1 MSMKINKTKGIT
13 AIILLL
19 VAILSVTVVGKY
31 ASAPENHQKTIAS
44 LDEKKQTV
52 MELTAAS
59 TVTSALITLL
69 PGDTATP
76 IAEKMADVSGYLLI
90 VLCAIYLEKY
100 LVTITGYV
108 AFTYLIPI
116 ACGLWIL
123 NLFFGNVTVR
133 KLAEKL
139 AVFGLAIFLV
149 VPASVKISD
158 LIGDT
163 YQAQIQETID
173 EAKNTQN
180 ILENSSTDSSATG
193 TETDGNTATENA
205 TEDTAKTN
213 TGNTTGNNSTGG
225 IFGYGSNLFDMA
237 KDALSD
243 AKETVTNAV
252 ENVAISS
259 EELVKKV
266 ENSLNHFIEAVAVM
280 IITSCV
286 IPMLVLLLFFWM
298 VKIVLDVDL
307 SGVKIKGMLPEKK
320 E

>member
-1 MSMKINKTKGIT
+1 MNFIKQKCIT
-13 AIILLL
+13 AVILLL
-19 VAILSVTVVGKY
+19 VAILSITVIGKY

-76 IAEKMADVSGYLLI
+76 IAEKMADVSGYLLV

-123 NLFFGNVTVR
+123 NLAFENATVR
-133 KLAEKL
+133 KLAAKL
-139 AVFGLAIFLV
+139 AVFGIAIFLV

-163 YQAQIQETID
+163 YQAQIEATIED
-173 EAKNTQN
+173 ARNTQS
-180 ILENSSTDSSATG
+180 ILENSGVVDDDT
-193 TETDGNTATENA
+193 NA
-205 TEDTAKTN
+205 TETTGTDAAGTV
-213 TGNTTGNNSTGG
+213 TGNVQEKENNNSGSVSN
-225 IFGYGSNLFDMA
+225 IFDWA
-237 KDALSD
+237 KDAISG
-243 AKETVTNAV
+243 AKDSVANVV
-252 ENVAISS
+252 ENVTIST
-259 EELVKKV
+259 EDLVQKV

-307 SGVKIKGMLPEKK
+307 SGVKIKGMLMERK

>member
-1 MSMKINKTKGIT
+1 MNFNKQKCIT
-13 AIILLL
+13 AVILLL
-19 VAILSVTVVGKY
+19 VAILSITVIGKY

-76 IAEKMADVSGYLLI
+76 IAEKMADVSGYLLV

-116 ACGLWIL
+116 ACGLWML
-123 NLFFGNVTVR
+123 NLIFANATVR
-133 KLAEKL
+133 KLAAKL
-139 AVFGLAIFLV
+139 AVFGLAISLV

-163 YQAQIQETID
+163 YQAQIEATIED
-173 EAKNTQN
+173 ARNTQN
-180 ILENSSTDSSATG
+180 ILENSGVVDDT
-193 TETDGNTATENA
+193 NA
-205 TEDTAKTN
+205 TETTGTDAAGTV
-213 TGNTTGNNSTGG
+213 TGNVQEKDNNNSGSVSN
-225 IFGYGSNLFDMA
+225 IFDWA
-237 KDALSD
+237 KDAISG
-243 AKETVTNAV
+243 AKDSVANVV
-252 ENVAISS
+252 ENVTVST
-259 EELVKKV
+259 EDLVQKV

-307 SGVKIKGMLPEKK
+307 SGVKIKGMLPERK

>member
-1 MSMKINKTKGIT
+1 MNFIKQKCIT
-13 AIILLL
+13 AAVLLL
-19 VAILSVTVVGKY
+19 VAILSITVVGKY

-76 IAEKMADVSGYLLI
+76 IAEKMADVSGYLLV

-116 ACGLWIL
+116 ACGLWML
-123 NLFFGNVTVR
+123 NLIFANATVR
-133 KLAEKL
+133 KLAAKL
-139 AVFGLAIFLV
+139 AVFGLAISLV

-163 YQAQIQETID
+163 YQAQIEATIED
-173 EAKNTQN
+173 ARNTQN
-180 ILENSSTDSSATG
+180 ILENSGVVDDT
-193 TETDGNTATENA
+193 NA
-205 TEDTAKTN
+205 TETTGIGTTEASETV
-213 TGNTTGNNSTGG
+213 TGNVQEENDNSGSVSN
-225 IFGYGSNLFDMA
+225 IFDWA
-237 KDALSD
+237 KDAISG
-243 AKETVTNAV
+243 AKDSVANVV
-252 ENVAISS
+252 ENVTIST
-259 EELVKKV
+259 EDLVQKV

-307 SGVKIKGMLPEKK
+307 SGVRIKGMLPEHKG
-320 E
+320 

>member
-1 MSMKINKTKGIT
+1 MKNNFEYKKCII
-13 AIILLL
+13 AVILLL
-19 VAILSVTVVGKY
+19 VAILSVTVFGKY

-76 IAEKMADVSGYLLI
+76 IAEKMADVSGYLLV

-123 NLFFGNVTVR
+123 NLVFENATVR
-133 KLAEKL
+133 KLAAKL
-139 AVFGLAIFLV
+139 AVFGIAISLV

-163 YQAQIQETID
+163 YQAQIDATIED
-173 EAKNTQN
+173 AKNTQN
-180 ILENSSTDSSATG
+180 ILENSDLVNDTSATE
-193 TETDGNTATENA
+193 TETG
-205 TEDTAKTN
+205 
-213 TGNTTGNNSTGG
+213 TTGAATANTQEKNNSESGSASN
-225 IFGYGSNLFDMA
+225 IFDWA
-237 KDALSD
+237 KDAISS
-243 AKETVTNAV
+243 AKDSVANVV
-252 ENVAISS
+252 ENVTIST
-259 EELVKKV
+259 EELVQKV

-307 SGVKIKGMLPEKK
+307 SGIKIRGMLPEHK
-320 E
+320 

>member
-1 MSMKINKTKGIT
+1 MNFNKQKCIT
-13 AIILLL
+13 AVILLL
-19 VAILSVTVVGKY
+19 VAILSITVIGKY

-76 IAEKMADVSGYLLI
+76 IAEKMADVSGYLLV

-116 ACGLWIL
+116 ACGLWIF
-123 NLFFGNVTVR
+123 NLIFANATVR
-133 KLAEKL
+133 KLAAKL
-139 AVFGLAIFLV
+139 AVFGLAISLV

-163 YQAQIQETID
+163 YQAQIEATIED
-173 EAKNTQN
+173 ARNTQN
-180 ILENSSTDSSATG
+180 ILENSGVVDDTNEVGTTG
-193 TETDGNTATENA
+193 TG
-205 TEDTAKTN
+205 
-213 TGNTTGNNSTGG
+213 TTGATTGSAQEKNNSESGSASN
-225 IFGYGSNLFDMA
+225 IFDWA
-237 KDALSD
+237 KDAISS
-243 AKETVTNAV
+243 AKDSVANVV
-252 ENVAISS
+252 ENVTVST
-259 EELVKKV
+259 EELVQKV

-307 SGVKIKGMLPEKK
+307 SGVKIKGMLPERK

>member
-1 MSMKINKTKGIT
+1 MNFNKQKCIT
-13 AIILLL
+13 AVILLL
-19 VAILSVTVVGKY
+19 VAILSITVIGKY

-76 IAEKMADVSGYLLI
+76 IAEKMADVSGYLLV

-116 ACGLWIL
+116 SCGLWIL
-123 NLFFGNVTVR
+123 NLFFANATVR
-133 KLAEKL
+133 KLAAKL
-139 AVFGLAIFLV
+139 AVFGLAISLV

-163 YQAQIQETID
+163 YQAQIEATIED
-173 EAKNTQN
+173 AKNTQS
-180 ILENSSTDSSATG
+180 ILENSGVVDDTNEVGTTG
-193 TETDGNTATENA
+193 TG
-205 TEDTAKTN
+205 
-213 TGNTTGNNSTGG
+213 TTGATTGSAQEKNNSESGSASN
-225 IFGYGSNLFDMA
+225 IFDWA
-237 KDALSD
+237 KDAISS
-243 AKETVTNAV
+243 AKDSVANVV
-252 ENVAISS
+252 ENVTVST
-259 EELVKKV
+259 EELVQKV

-307 SGVKIKGMLPEKK
+307 SGVKIKGMLPERK

>member
-1 MSMKINKTKGIT
+1 MNFNKQKCIT
-13 AIILLL
+13 AVILLL
-19 VAILSVTVVGKY
+19 VAILSITVIGKY

-76 IAEKMADVSGYLLI
+76 IAEKMADVSGYLLV

-116 ACGLWIL
+116 ACGLWIF
-123 NLFFGNVTVR
+123 NLIFANATLR
-133 KLAEKL
+133 KLATKL
-139 AVFGLAIFLV
+139 VVFGLAISFV
-149 VPASVKISD
+149 VPARVKISD

-163 YQAQIQETID
+163 YQAQIEATIED
-173 EAKNTQN
+173 ARNTQN
-180 ILENSSTDSSATG
+180 ILENSGVADDDDDT
-193 TETDGNTATENA
+193 NA
-205 TEDTAKTN
+205 TETPGIGTTEVPGTV
-213 TGNTTGNNSTGG
+213 TGNVQEKESNNSGSVSN
-225 IFGYGSNLFDMA
+225 IFDWA
-237 KDALSD
+237 KDAISG
-243 AKETVTNAV
+243 AKDSVTNVV
-252 ENVAISS
+252 ENVTVST
-259 EELVKKV
+259 EELVQKV

-307 SGVKIKGMLPEKK
+307 SGAKIKGMLPERR

>member
-1 MSMKINKTKGIT
+1 MSI
-13 AIILLL
+13 
-19 VAILSVTVVGKY
+19 TVVGKY
-31 ASAPENHQKTIAS
+31 VSAPENHQKTIAS

-76 IAEKMADVSGYLLI
+76 IAEKMADVSGYLLV

-123 NLFFGNVTVR
+123 NLFFANATVR
-133 KLAEKL
+133 KLAAKL
-139 AVFGLAIFLV
+139 AVFGLAISLV

-163 YQAQIQETID
+163 YQAQIEATIED
-173 EAKNTQN
+173 AKNTQS
-180 ILENSSTDSSATG
+180 ILENSGVVDDTNEVGTTG
-193 TETDGNTATENA
+193 TG
-205 TEDTAKTN
+205 
-213 TGNTTGNNSTGG
+213 TTGATTGSAQEKNNSESGSASN
-225 IFGYGSNLFDMA
+225 IFDWA
-237 KDALSD
+237 KDAISS
-243 AKETVTNAV
+243 AKDSVANVV
-252 ENVAISS
+252 ENVTVST
-259 EELVKKV
+259 EELVQKV

-298 VKIVLDVDL
+298 VKIVVGCGSEWREDQGDAAGAE
-307 SGVKIKGMLPEKK
+307 GVETEGVIT
-320 E
+320 

>member
-1 MSMKINKTKGIT
+1 MKNNFDRTKCIT
-13 AIILLL
+13 AVVLLL
-19 VAILSVTVVGKY
+19 VAILSITVVGRY

-108 AFTYLIPI
+108 AFTYLIPA
-116 ACGLWIL
+116 ACVLWIL
-123 NLFFGNVTVR
+123 NLFFANATVR
-133 KLAEKL
+133 KLAAKL
-139 AVFGLAIFLV
+139 AVFGIAIFLV

-163 YQAQIQETID
+163 YQAQIEATIED
-173 EAKNTQN
+173 AKSTQN
-180 ILENSSTDSSATG
+180 ILENSDPGNDTSEAETG
-193 TETDGNTATENA
+193 TGTTEAAAANIQ
-205 TEDTAKTN
+205 EKTN
-213 TGNTTGNNSTGG
+213 SESGSVSN
-225 IFGYGSNLFDMA
+225 IFDWA
-237 KDALSD
+237 KDAFSS
-243 AKETVTNAV
+243 AKDSVANVV
-252 ENVAISS
+252 ENVTIST
-259 EELVKKV
+259 EELVQKV

-307 SGVKIKGMLPEKK
+307 SGMKIRGMLPERK

>member
-1 MSMKINKTKGIT
+1 MNFVKQKCIT
-13 AIILLL
+13 AAVLLL
-19 VAILSVTVVGKY
+19 AAILSITVVGKY
-31 ASAPENHQKTIAS
+31 VSAPENHQKTIAS

-76 IAEKMADVSGYLLI
+76 IAEKMADVSGYLLV

-116 ACGLWIL
+116 ACGLWML
-123 NLFFGNVTVR
+123 NLIFANATVR
-133 KLAEKL
+133 KLAAKL
-139 AVFGLAIFLV
+139 AVFGLAISLV

-163 YQAQIQETID
+163 YQAQIEATIED
-173 EAKNTQN
+173 AKNTQN
-180 ILENSSTDSSATG
+180 ILENSGVVDDDT
-193 TETDGNTATENA
+193 NA
-205 TEDTAKTN
+205 TETTVIGTTEASGTV
-213 TGNTTGNNSTGG
+213 TGNVQEKDNNNSGSASN
-225 IFGYGSNLFDMA
+225 IFDWA
-237 KDALSD
+237 KDAISG
-243 AKETVTNAV
+243 AKDSVAKVV
-252 ENVAISS
+252 ENVTVST
-259 EELVKKV
+259 EELVQKV

-286 IPMLVLLLFFWM
+286 IPMLVLLLFLWM

-307 SGVKIKGMLPEKK
+307 SGVKIKGMLPERK

>member
-1 MSMKINKTKGIT
+1 MSMNINKTKGIT

-123 NLFFGNVTVR
+123 NLFFENATVR

>member
-1 MSMKINKTKGIT
+1 MNFIKQKCIT
-13 AIILLL
+13 AAVLLL
-19 VAILSVTVVGKY
+19 VAILSITVVGKY
-31 ASAPENHQKTIAS
+31 VSAPENHQKTIAS

-76 IAEKMADVSGYLLI
+76 IAEKMADVSGYLLV

-116 ACGLWIL
+116 ACGLWML
-123 NLFFGNVTVR
+123 NLIFANATVR
-133 KLAEKL
+133 KLAAKL
-139 AVFGLAIFLV
+139 AVFGLAISLV

-163 YQAQIQETID
+163 YQAQIEATIED
-173 EAKNTQN
+173 AKNTQS
-180 ILENSSTDSSATG
+180 ILENSGVVNDTNAAENGTG
-193 TETDGNTATENA
+193 ITGTATEN
-205 TEDTAKTN
+205 TQEK
-213 TGNTTGNNSTGG
+213 NNSESSSVSN
-225 IFGYGSNLFDMA
+225 IFDWA
-237 KDALSD
+237 KDAISS
-243 AKETVTNAV
+243 AKDSVANVV
-252 ENVAISS
+252 ENVTIST
-259 EELVKKV
+259 EELVQKV

-307 SGVKIKGMLPEKK
+307 SGVKIKGMLPERK

>member
-1 MSMKINKTKGIT
+1 MNFVKQKCIT
-13 AIILLL
+13 AAVLLL
-19 VAILSVTVVGKY
+19 AAILSITVVGKY
-31 ASAPENHQKTIAS
+31 VSAPENHQKTIAS

-76 IAEKMADVSGYLLI
+76 IAEKMADVSGYLLV

-116 ACGLWIL
+116 ACGLWML
-123 NLFFGNVTVR
+123 NLIFANATVR
-133 KLAEKL
+133 KLAAKL
-139 AVFGLAIFLV
+139 AVFGLAISLV

-163 YQAQIQETID
+163 YQAQIEATIED
-173 EAKNTQN
+173 AKNTQN
-180 ILENSSTDSSATG
+180 ILENSGVVDDDT
-193 TETDGNTATENA
+193 NA
-205 TEDTAKTN
+205 TETTVIGTTEASGTV
-213 TGNTTGNNSTGG
+213 TGNVQEKDNNNSGSASN
-225 IFGYGSNLFDMA
+225 IFDWA
-237 KDALSD
+237 KDAISG
-243 AKETVTNAV
+243 AKDSVAKVV
-252 ENVAISS
+252 ENVTVST
-259 EELVKKV
+259 EELVQKV

-307 SGVKIKGMLPEKK
+307 SGVKIKGMLPERK

>member
-1 MSMKINKTKGIT
+1 MNFIKQKCIT
-13 AIILLL
+13 AAVLLL
-19 VAILSVTVVGKY
+19 VAILSITVVGKY

-76 IAEKMADVSGYLLI
+76 IAEKMADVSGYLLV

-116 ACGLWIL
+116 ACSLWTF
-123 NLFFGNVTVR
+123 NLFFANATVR
-133 KLAEKL
+133 KLAAKL
-139 AVFGLAIFLV
+139 AVFGLAISFV

-163 YQAQIQETID
+163 YQAQIEATIED
-173 EAKNTQN
+173 AKNTQN
-180 ILENSSTDSSATG
+180 ILENSGVVDDTNAAENGTG
-193 TETDGNTATENA
+193 ITGTATEN
-205 TEDTAKTN
+205 TQEK
-213 TGNTTGNNSTGG
+213 NNSESSSVSN
-225 IFGYGSNLFDMA
+225 IFDWA
-237 KDALSD
+237 KDAISS
-243 AKETVTNAV
+243 AKDSVANVV
-252 ENVAISS
+252 ENVTVST
-259 EELVKKV
+259 EELVQKV

-307 SGVKIKGMLPEKK
+307 SGVKIKGMLPERK

>member
-1 MSMKINKTKGIT
+1 MNFIKQKCIT
-13 AIILLL
+13 AAVLLL
-19 VAILSVTVVGKY
+19 IAILSITVVGKY
-31 ASAPENHQKTIAS
+31 VSAPENHQKTIAS

-76 IAEKMADVSGYLLI
+76 IAEKMADVSGYLLV

-123 NLFFGNVTVR
+123 NLAFENATVR
-133 KLAEKL
+133 KLAAKL
-139 AVFGLAIFLV
+139 AVFGLAISLV

-163 YQAQIQETID
+163 YQAQIEATIED
-173 EAKNTQN
+173 AKNTQS
-180 ILENSSTDSSATG
+180 ILENSGVVNDTNAAENGTG
-193 TETDGNTATENA
+193 ITGTATEN
-205 TEDTAKTN
+205 TQEK
-213 TGNTTGNNSTGG
+213 NNSESSSVSN
-225 IFGYGSNLFDMA
+225 IFDWA
-237 KDALSD
+237 KDAISS
-243 AKETVTNAV
+243 AKDSVANVV
-252 ENVAISS
+252 ENVTIST
-259 EELVKKV
+259 EELVQKV

-307 SGVKIKGMLPEKK
+307 SGVKIKGMLPERK

>member
-1 MSMKINKTKGIT
+1 M
-13 AIILLL
+13 ILLL
-19 VAILSVTVVGKY
+19 VAILSVTVIGKY

-76 IAEKMADVSGYLLI
+76 IAEKMADVSGYLLV

-123 NLFFGNVTVR
+123 NLIFANATVR
-133 KLAEKL
+133 KLAAKL
-139 AVFGLAIFLV
+139 AVFGLAISLV

-163 YQAQIQETID
+163 YQAQIEATIED
-173 EAKNTQN
+173 AKNTQN
-180 ILENSSTDSSATG
+180 ILENSSVVDDTYATETTGIGTTG
-193 TETDGNTATENA
+193 TATQNTQEKDNS
-205 TEDTAKTN
+205 
-213 TGNTTGNNSTGG
+213 TTGSVTN
-225 IFGYGSNLFDMA
+225 IFDWA
-237 KDALSD
+237 KDAIS
-243 AKETVTNAV
+243 NAQESV
-252 ENVAISS
+252 SNVVDNVVVSS
-259 EELVKKV
+259 EDLVQKV

-307 SGVKIKGMLPEKK
+307 SGVKIKGMLPEHK

>member
-1 MSMKINKTKGIT
+1 MNFVKQKCIT
-13 AIILLL
+13 AAVLLL
-19 VAILSVTVVGKY
+19 AAILSITVVGKY
-31 ASAPENHQKTIAS
+31 VSAPENHQKTIAS

-76 IAEKMADVSGYLLI
+76 IAEKMADVSGYLLV

-116 ACGLWIL
+116 ACGLWML
-123 NLFFGNVTVR
+123 NLIFANATVR
-133 KLAEKL
+133 KLAAKL
-139 AVFGLAIFLV
+139 AVFGLAISLV

-163 YQAQIQETID
+163 YQAQIEATIED
-173 EAKNTQN
+173 AKNTQN
-180 ILENSSTDSSATG
+180 ILENSGVVDDDTNAMETTVIG
-193 TETDGNTATENA
+193 TTEA
-205 TEDTAKTN
+205 SGTV
-213 TGNTTGNNSTGG
+213 TGNVQEKDNNNSGSASN
-225 IFGYGSNLFDMA
+225 IFDWA
-237 KDALSD
+237 KDAISG
-243 AKETVTNAV
+243 AKDSVAKVV
-252 ENVAISS
+252 ENVTVST
-259 EELVKKV
+259 EELVQKV

-307 SGVKIKGMLPEKK
+307 SGVKIKGMLPERK

>member
-1 MSMKINKTKGIT
+1 MMTNFNKQKGMI
-13 AIILLL
+13 AVVLLL
-19 VAILSVTVVGKY
+19 IAVLSVTVISKY
-31 ASAPENHQKTIAS
+31 ASAPEHHEKTIAS

-76 IAEKMADVSGYLLI
+76 IAEKMADVSGYLLV

-108 AFTYLIPI
+108 AFTYLIPA
-116 ACGLWIL
+116 ACVLWIL
-123 NLFFGNVTVR
+123 NLVFENATVR
-133 KLAEKL
+133 KLAAKL
-139 AVFGLAIFLV
+139 AVFGIAIFLV
-149 VPASVKISD
+149 VPASVKVSD

-163 YQAQIQETID
+163 YQAQIEATID
-173 EAKNTQN
+173 EAKNTQT
-180 ILENSSTDSSATG
+180 ILENSAEADEAKEEGTSSDTAGKADTG
-193 TETDGNTATENA
+193 TTQS
-205 TEDTAKTN
+205 TN
-213 TGNTTGNNSTGG
+213 
-225 IFGYGSNLFDMA
+225 IFDLA
-237 KDALSD
+237 KDAFAN
-243 AKETVTNAV
+243 AKDSVASVV

-266 ENSLNHFIEAVAVM
+266 ENSLNHFIEATAVM

-307 SGVKIKGMLPEKK
+307 GGVKVKGMLPERK